1 MMKKVVKLTENDL
14 TNIVKRVIEEQ
25 LAGGNTNA
33 RPGSNKT
40 TIENK
45 TFEIPGTFFKLGSD
59 KVDVNNPFFQ
69 KALRMILE
77 AGRGAVISLQGGSS
91 SVGGKKYDNKALAD
105 RRAENFKTA
114 LINSGVKNTIKIL
127 PGIVTPNTDDPKTDV
142 AMAAQFVR
150 MRIENISVKIEDVM
164 AIDNTSRENPIIP
177 INKVKFIKKKTDIQK
192 MKERDLKITYPDGV
206 DVEKMVSSI
215 NNLLS
220 KNFGAHS
227 RVFKCGSNSKTIDLP
242 NNGKW
247 TLYNK

>member
-1 MMKKVVKLTENDL
+1 MKKVVKLTENDL

-91 SVGGKKYDNKALAD
+91 SVGGKKYDNLGLAN

-114 LINSGVKNTIKIL
+114 LINSGVKNRINIL
-127 PGIVTPNTDDPKTDV
+127 PGIVTPNTDDPKSDA

-164 AIDNTSRENPIIP
+164 AIDNTSREKPIIP

-192 MKERDLKITYPDGV
+192 MKELDLKITYPDGV

-242 NNGKW
+242 NNRKW
-247 TLYNK
+247 SLFNN

>member
-1 MMKKVVKLTENDL
+1 MKKVVKLTENDL

-91 SVGGKKYDNKALAD
+91 SVGGKKYDNLGLAN

-114 LINSGVKNTIKIL
+114 LINSGVKNRINIL
-127 PGIVTPNTDDPKTDV
+127 PGIVTPNTDDPKSDA

-164 AIDNTSRENPIIP
+164 AIDNTSREKPIIP

-242 NNGKW
+242 NNRKW
-247 TLYNK
+247 SLFNN